1 MIYLE
6 FEKYRD
12 KFLNAQQM
20 FNNILIEQEQLFT
33 KTQPNAI
40 QYDKEKVSGGGGG
53 NILESY
59 VISLEDR
66 QIHEKLSM
74 LRQLLDDRE
83 KLLRQKESELRQST
97 NKYDKIYVLKYLEGY
112 SISRVADKLNYS
124 KSQIYRMLGKMN
136 KMRQNANMHVL

>member
-53 NILESY
+53 NILENY

>member
-66 QIHEKLSM
+66 HIHEKLSM

>member
-53 NILESY
+53 NILENY

-136 KMRQNANMHVL
+136 KMRQNANLHVL

>member
-6 FEKYRD
+6 FEMYRD

-20 FNNILIEQEQLFT
+20 FNNILIEQEKLFT

-53 NILESY
+53 NIFESY

-136 KMRQNANMHVL
+136 KMRQNANLHVL

>member
-12 KFLNAQQM
+12 KFLNAKQM

-124 KSQIYRMLGKMN
+124 KSQIYRMWGKMN

>member
-12 KFLNAQQM
+12 KFLSVQQI
-20 FNNILIEQEQLFT
+20 FNNVLIEQEQLFT
-33 KTQPNAI
+33 RTQPNAI
-40 QYDKEKVSGGGGG
+40 RYDKEKVSGGDGG
-53 NILESY
+53 NMLENY

-97 NKYDKIYVLKYLEGY
+97 NKYDKIYVLKYLDGY

-136 KMRQNANMHVL
+136 KMRQNANLHVL

>member
-12 KFLNAQQM
+12 KFLSVQQI
-20 FNNILIEQEQLFT
+20 FNNVLIEQEQLFT
-33 KTQPNAI
+33 RTQPNAI
-40 QYDKEKVSGGGGG
+40 RYDKEKVSGGGGG
-53 NILESY
+53 NMLENY

-97 NKYDKIYVLKYLEGY
+97 NKYDKIYVLKYLDGY

-136 KMRQNANMHVL
+136 KMRQNANLHVL

>member
-20 FNNILIEQEQLFT
+20 FNNVLIEQEQLFT
-33 KTQPNAI
+33 RTQPNAI
-40 QYDKEKVSGGGGG
+40 RYDKEKVSSGGGG
-53 NILESY
+53 NMLENY

-136 KMRQNANMHVL
+136 KMRQNANLNVL